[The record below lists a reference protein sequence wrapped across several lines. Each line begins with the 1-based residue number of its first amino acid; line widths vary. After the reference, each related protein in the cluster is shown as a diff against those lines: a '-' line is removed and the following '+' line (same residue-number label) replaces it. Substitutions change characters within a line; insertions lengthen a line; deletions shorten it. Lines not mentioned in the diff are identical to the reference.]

1 MRRGSGLLFVLFVA
15 VVVGAGVVLGI
26 DNRRSEV
33 EAKRGEEFQRLVG
46 GLGFGAARDLRRCI
60 FAFDPRLDS
69 ACSEDAGPIP
79 GGSVF
84 CPYHA
89 CSIRDY
95 PPEQGHF
102 GDAQVP

>member
-1 MRRGSGLLFVLFVA
+1 MRRGSGLLFVLLLA
-15 VVVGAGVVLGI
+15 VVIGAGAVLCVGS
-26 DNRRSEV
+26 RRSAL
-33 EAKRGEEFQRLVG
+33 EARRGEEFQRLVG
-46 GLGFGAARDLRRCI
+46 GLGFGAARDLRRCA

-69 ACSEDAGPIP
+69 ACSEDAVPIP
-79 GGSVF
+79 AGAVF

-95 PPEQGHF
+95 PPDQEPS